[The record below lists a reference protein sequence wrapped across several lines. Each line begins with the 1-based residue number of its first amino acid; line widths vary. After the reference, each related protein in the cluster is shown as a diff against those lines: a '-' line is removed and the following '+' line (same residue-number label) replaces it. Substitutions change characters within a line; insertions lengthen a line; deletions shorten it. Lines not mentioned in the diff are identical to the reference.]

1 MFITELLARAK
12 RDEFPPSNHYVLFQ
26 LLLWGF
32 VKYYEIRVNCV
43 LNVSVKYIESE
54 ELTSDPNRFTTCN

>member
-1 MFITELLARAK
+1 MNFHQVTITY
-12 RDEFPPSNHYVLFQ
+12 FFSSYCGVF
-26 LLLWGF
+26 F